1 MTIAIIGGVKGMERE
16 YKDVIEKYGCKY
28 KIFNQ
33 KVPDFDKKIKNV
45 DGVILFT
52 GTVSHKMAVD
62 CCKLCKKNGVCLYR
76 QHSSS
81 INKLEEALEG
91 IKETIN

>member
-33 KVPDFDKKIKNV
+33 KVSD
-45 DGVILFT
+45 
-52 GTVSHKMAVD
+52 
-62 CCKLCKKNGVCLYR
+62 
-76 QHSSS
+76 
-81 INKLEEALEG
+81 
-91 IKETIN
+91 